1 MRGTDLLASLVG
13 TVRNLSCGVNFGIGY
28 VEMSCVKFGAEI
40 WVCCIFGVATFGTE
54 TGWKEA
60 FNLEMRIH

>member
-28 VEMSCVKFGAEI
+28 VELSCVKFGAEI
-40 WVCCIFGVATFGTE
+40 WVCCILVLPHLGLRLDGRKLLT
-54 TGWKEA
+54 W
-60 FNLEMRIH
+60 R